1 MVERP
6 PLNEAHLQDLARSLY
21 GTVASL
27 RRLAE
32 RPNSDM
38 DLTQS
43 EVEILYYVK
52 RFPGCSISE
61 IARVRQLRTPNV
73 SSTVR
78 LLTKQ
83 GFIRRADSTTDR
95 RCQQLFLTDE
105 GLECISRI
113 FDQWAEIVGAIVE
126 RMRPE
131 DVQALRGYAETF
143 EYLQTAAH
151 DLASEINS

>member
-6 PLNEAHLQDLARSLY
+6 PLNEAHLHDLARSLY
-21 GTVASL
+21 GTIASL

-32 RPNSDM
+32 RANSDL

-52 RFPGCSISE
+52 RHPGCSISE

-78 LLTKQ
+78 LLSKQ
-83 GFIRRADSTTDR
+83 GFIRRADSITDR
-95 RCQQLFLTDE
+95 RCQQLFLTED
-105 GLECISRI
+105 GTDCISRI
-113 FDQWAEIVGAIVE
+113 FDQWTEVVGAIVE

-131 DVQALRGYAETF
+131 DVQALRGYTQTF
-143 EYLQTAAH
+143 EDLQVAAH

>member
-6 PLNEAHLQDLARSLY
+6 PMNEAHLQEFARSLY

-32 RPNSDM
+32 RPNEEL

-52 RFPGCSISE
+52 RNPGCSISE

-83 GFIRRADSTTDR
+83 GFIRRTDSTTDR
-95 RCQQLFLTDE
+95 RCQQLYLTE
-105 GLECISRI
+105 TGLECISRI
-113 FDQWAEIVGAIVE
+113 FDYWAEIVGGIVE
-126 RMRPE
+126 RMKPD
-131 DVQALRGYAETF
+131 DVMALRGYSDAF
-143 EYLQTAAH
+143 EKLWHAAH
-151 DLASEINS
+151 EYASDTGS